1 MVMLNMRS
9 TKSHKVR
16 GVALVEFALVLP
28 LLLLLSFITTEFG
41 RALYEY
47 NTVVKSVRNAARF
60 LSVQTP
66 GTQTTEARNMV
77 VYGNA
82 AGTGQPLALG
92 LTLARVP
99 TPTWQTVGVDP
110 LIQTVTVRVSGY
122 SFTPLFTGTLGLS
135 MSSLSYSDIS
145 ATMRAAL

>member
-1 MVMLNMRS
+1 MLNMRS
-9 TKSHKVR
+9 TTSRKVR
-16 GVALVEFALVLP
+16 GVALVEFTLVLP

-47 NTVVKSVRNAARF
+47 NTVVKSVRNAVRF

-66 GTQTTEARNMV
+66 ETLTTEARNMV
-77 VYGNA
+77 VYGNT

-92 LTLARVP
+92 LTLANVP
-99 TPTWQTVGVDP
+99 TPVWQSAGVDP
-110 LIQTVTVRVSGY
+110 VLGTVTVRVSGY
-122 SFTPLFTGTLGLS
+122 SFTPLFTGTLGLP
-135 MSSLSYSDIS
+135 MSSLTYSDIS

>member
-1 MVMLNMRS
+1 MPNSRAK
-9 TKSHKVR
+9 KSHRAR

-47 NTVVKSVRNAARF
+47 NTVVKLVRNAARF

-66 GTQTTEARNMV
+66 GTLTTEARNMV

-92 LTLARVP
+92 LTLAKVP

-122 SFTPLFTGTLGLS
+122 SFTPLFTGTLGLP

>member
-1 MVMLNMRS
+1 MPHMRA
-9 TKSHKVR
+9 TKKHLVR

-47 NTVVKSVRNAARF
+47 NTVVKSVRNAARY

-77 VYGNA
+77 VYGNT

-99 TPTWQTVGVDP
+99 TPSWQTVGVDP
-110 LIQTVTVRVSGY
+110 LMQTVTVRVSGY
-122 SFTPLFTGTLGLS
+122 SFTPLFTGTLGLP
-135 MSSLSYSDIS
+135 MSSLTYSDIS

>member
-1 MVMLNMRS
+1 MMNTHARKFH
-9 TKSHKVR
+9 TVR

-47 NTVVKSVRNAARF
+47 NTVVKSVRNAARY
-60 LSVQTP
+60 LSIQTP

-82 AGTGQPLALG
+82 AGTGQPLVLG

-110 LIQTVTVRVSGY
+110 AMQTVTVRVSGY
-122 SFTPLFTGTLGLS
+122 RFTPLFTGTLGLP
-135 MSSLSYSDIS
+135 MNSLTYSDIS

>member
-1 MVMLNMRS
+1 MRNMHS
-9 TKSHKVR
+9 TQSRKVR

-47 NTVVKSVRNAARF
+47 ITVVKSVRNAARF

-66 GTQTTEARNMV
+66 GTQTTAARNMV

-92 LTLARVP
+92 LTLARVS

-110 LIQTVTVRVSGY
+110 AMQTVTVRVSGY
-122 SFTPLFTGTLGLS
+122 SFTPLFTGTLGLP
-135 MSSLSYSDIS
+135 MSSLTYSDIS

>member
-1 MVMLNMRS
+1 MLNMRS
-9 TKSHKVR
+9 TTSRKVR

-47 NTVVKSVRNAARF
+47 NTVVKSVRNAVRF

-66 GTQTTEARNMV
+66 ETLTTEARNMV
-77 VYGNA
+77 VYGNT

-110 LIQTVTVRVSGY
+110 VMQTVTVRVSGY
-122 SFTPLFTGTLGLS
+122 SFTPLFTGTLGLP
-135 MSSLSYSDIS
+135 MSSLTYSDIS

>member
-1 MVMLNMRS
+1 MPHRRA
-9 TKSHKVR
+9 TKKHLVR

-47 NTVVKSVRNAARF
+47 NTVVKSVRNAARY

-66 GTQTTEARNMV
+66 GTLTTEARNMV

-92 LTLARVP
+92 LTLAKVP

-122 SFTPLFTGTLGLS
+122 SFTPLFTGTLGLP

>member
-1 MVMLNMRS
+1 
-9 TKSHKVR
+9 
-16 GVALVEFALVLP
+16 
-28 LLLLLSFITTEFG
+28 
-41 RALYEY
+41 
-47 NTVVKSVRNAARF
+47 

-66 GTQTTEARNMV
+66 GTLTTEARNMV

-99 TPTWQTVGVDP
+99 TPTWQTVGMDP
-110 LIQTVTVRVSGY
+110 VMQTVTVRVSGY
-122 SFTPLFTGTLGLS
+122 SFTPLFTGTLGLP
-135 MSSLSYSDIS
+135 MSSLTYSDIS

>member
-1 MVMLNMRS
+1 MLKMR
-9 TKSHKVR
+9 TRKPHTTR

-66 GTQTTEARNMV
+66 GTLTTEARNMV

-110 LIQTVTVRVSGY
+110 VMQTVTVRVSGY
-122 SFTPLFTGTLGLS
+122 SFTPLFTGTLGLP
-135 MSSLSYSDIS
+135 MSSLTYSDIS